1 MNERHE
7 GKHLR
12 RQEAKKRWKTIL
24 AVFLSVVLVM
34 QSSNIQAFADVLASG
49 GSEGRDEVVMDPAAE
64 GTGTQGEVTTPEET
78 DTADEQAS
86 PQDDAELTVAETE
99 ENPVE
104 TTAQDTEATTPDGQ
118 SDQAQSEQTPA
129 EETDTTVTLNVEV
142 SAATLKYSAQDG
154 TEKSVTSE
162 TDPESVDVSNTL
174 DFTFT
179 VAPDD
184 GQQVSSVAYA
194 GTELTANDSGK
205 YTIAAADLT
214 DGEKIVVTTEA
225 VPTEEP
231 AEDATPVEPE
241 ETTESTTDKS
251 VGADVDESIDPQS
264 GAAVAT
270 RVSSARAADYTIE
283 VGETIEIHG
292 QSEGLVPQHKWSVDS
307 GTGQVKL
314 SNTGDN
320 PVAVTGV
327 AEGTVTLKHEYSR
340 LVPENWK
347 TEYFTVQVTPA
358 PTVDITEDSLQI
370 TLGDQGK
377 LTATATPEGSSVT
390 WSSSDERVATVDG
403 SGLVTTH
410 QTGVATITA
419 RNGRASDTAT
429 IYVVSPATYRLVYNS
444 NYPDDAKKIVYENGD
459 AGNITLEDAVE
470 TNAVYTYEPGSTAT
484 VAGDMTLANYE
495 FLGWST
501 DPNATEPDSTYNPG
515 ANVTMDS
522 NLTLYAVWGN
532 RIEIGSQVTV
542 TVRYYKS
549 QYGDDHVDK
558 NTVAFQSWRNGE
570 RTYTFVLGNNQDTI
584 KSESPSLRGW
594 QHDGEN
600 YAFNETITTS
610 EYWTEGYGYYRQI
623 VIGVRP
629 WFDDSATY
637 AQFFVLKADDAAY
650 GDKGNYYSVG
660 TGSIDAEIF
669 ESGSANVGDTPTYPN
684 GIENKSNNISELIIS
699 APSPTQIASALNVSL
714 DEAQTVRWYV
724 AKSQSDGYH
733 VDGVIYRAGV
743 YHNVRFVDTATGEVM
758 ASYVVE
764 DMGTV
769 LESQIPDTSSLED
782 FECWVDESGKV
793 LTSGNIN
800 PIGDDLTFYTKY
812 KDKYN
817 VTASIVDDEGNP
829 VEGATATPSAQS
841 VTEGQQS
848 EAISFAIPDGYK
860 IEKITVN
867 GKDQTGDNAGKTE
880 YTYPSQ
886 TVNGDIIIVVQVART
901 YEVSYSW
908 SGLKGS
914 NPWTDGEGTEHKATL
929 PNDGAAYEVTAGET
943 FEVDTTYA
951 KGATFQNEYGT
962 WTFSGWSTG
971 DFEVTG
977 DKEITGTWTLTH
989 IDVSGPEVTVNSPQD
1004 VPYNGTNQTWAPT
1017 VTDGKKDLVA
1027 GTDYEVTYS
1036 TSDRTNVTGT
1046 IKVTIT
1052 GKGNYTGSVERY
1064 YQITPLTITVT
1075 PRDIRKTQ
1083 GQADPTLTSDYS
1095 GYLRGETAGWTG
1107 ALTREPGEAVGTY
1120 TISRGSLQLADNP
1133 DGNFL
1138 AQNYVLVVNEGTFTI
1153 VAAPVTPG
1161 GGDTPTPTPGGGG
1174 DGTPTPGTPATVTP
1188 ADDTTTDEAAP
1199 EETIAD
1205 DENALAAP
1213 TDTIGDDD
1221 TPLAAGAKDEDCW
1234 VHWLILLGMILSA
1247 VYFVGVGVRRRKFT
1261 SSLLGY
1267 EDKVLGNDRDNA

>member
-64 GTGTQGEVTTPEET
+64 DTGTQGEVTTPEET

-86 PQDDAELTVAETE
+86 SQDDAEQTVAETE

-118 SDQAQSEQTPA
+118 SDQAQSEQAPA

-162 TDPESVDVSNTL
+162 TDPKSVDVSNTL

-184 GQQVSSVAYA
+184 GQRVSSVAYA
-194 GTELTANDSGK
+194 GAELTANDSGE

-225 VPTEEP
+225 APTEEP
-231 AEDATPVEPE
+231 AEDTTPVEPE
-241 ETTESTTDKS
+241 DAAESTEDEATTTEDASESETPAANNGISTM
-251 VGADVDESIDPQS
+251 A
-264 GAAVAT
+264 
-270 RVSSARAADYTIE
+270 ARAVDFTVE
-283 VGETIEIHG
+283 VGGTISING
-292 QSEGLVPQHKWSVDS
+292 STDGWIPQHKWSVDS
-307 GTGQVKL
+307 GDGQVRL
-314 SNTGDN
+314 ANIDGQT
-320 PVAVTGV
+320 VRVTGV
-327 AEGTVTLKHEYSR
+327 SEGTVTLKHEYKAT
-340 LVPENWK
+340 VAWNWEE
-347 TEYFTVQVTPA
+347 EYFTVQVTPA
-358 PTVDITEDSLQI
+358 PTVDITEESLQI
-370 TLGDQGK
+370 TLGDEGQ
-377 LTATATPEGSSVT
+377 LTATATPAGSSVT
-390 WSSSDERVATVDG
+390 WSSSDERVATVDQN
-403 SGLVTTH
+403 GLVTTH

-419 RNGRASDTAT
+419 RNGSASDTAT

-470 TNAVYTYEPGSTAT
+470 TNAVYAYEPGSTAT

-532 RIEIGSQVTV
+532 KIEIGNQTTV
-542 TVRYYKS
+542 TVRYYKNQS
-549 QYGDDHVDK
+549 GNSCVDK
-558 NTVAFQSWRNGE
+558 QTTAFRSWRNGQA
-570 RTYTFVLGNNQDTI
+570 TYTFVLGNNQDTI
-584 KSESPSLRGW
+584 KSDSPNLRGW
-594 QHDGEN
+594 QHDGEY

-610 EYWTEGYGYYRQI
+610 EYRAGHNQI
-623 VIGVRP
+623 IIEVRP
-629 WFDDSATY
+629 WFDNNATY

-650 GDKGNYYSVG
+650 GDEGNYYSVG

-669 ESGSANVGDTPTYPN
+669 KSGSANVGDTPTYPN

-800 PIGDDLTFYTKY
+800 LIGDDLTFYTKY

-848 EAISFAIPDGYK
+848 SEISFDIPDGYE

-867 GKDQTGDNAGKTE
+867 GQDQTGENAGKTE
-880 YTYPSQ
+880 YTYPAQ
-886 TVNGDIIIVVQVART
+886 TVNGDITIIVKVTTVDYTATYQFTSDTASEPVLPADMPALPEADTAKYGQTVTIDPADYEDVTDGRGTWEFLGWTVAGGEEYVT
-901 YEVSYSW
+901 EFAMPVDGTTVTGHWQLVPGSIKSYSVAYTW
-908 SGLKGS
+908 VGDVPSGIDAAPSASTVKYGTTQLVETRPYAAGAIFTDESGIWTFNGWATDDVTVSNGQFRMPANDVLFTGS
-914 NPWTDGEGTEHKATL
+914 WTLTTVDISGQQVTVDYPDNVPYDGTEH
-929 PNDGAAYEVTAGET
+929 
-943 FEVDTTYA
+943 
-951 KGATFQNEYGT
+951 T
-962 WTFSGWSTG
+962 W
-971 DFEVTG
+971 V
-977 DKEITGTWTLTH
+977 
-989 IDVSGPEVTVNSPQD
+989 
-1004 VPYNGTNQTWAPT
+1004 PT
-1017 VTDGKKDLVA
+1017 VTDADGNVLIA
-1027 GTDYEVTYS
+1027 NRDYTVRYS
-1036 TSDRTNVTGT
+1036 TSDHTN
-1046 IKVTIT
+1046 
-1052 GKGNYTGSVERY
+1052 
-1064 YQITPLTITVT
+1064 
-1075 PRDIRKTQ
+1075 
-1083 GQADPTLTSDYS
+1083 
-1095 GYLRGETAGWTG
+1095 
-1107 ALTREPGEAVGTY
+1107 
-1120 TISRGSLQLADNP
+1120 
-1133 DGNFL
+1133 
-1138 AQNYVLVVNEGTFTI
+1138 
-1153 VAAPVTPG
+1153 
-1161 GGDTPTPTPGGGG
+1161 
-1174 DGTPTPGTPATVTP
+1174 
-1188 ADDTTTDEAAP
+1188 
-1199 EETIAD
+1199 
-1205 DENALAAP
+1205 DEN
-1213 TDTIGDDD
+1213 
-1221 TPLAAGAKDEDCW
+1221 PLASGDEEGIEDNGNPLASGRGDEDCW
-1234 VHWLILLGMILSA
+1234 VHWLILVGMILTA
-1247 VYFVGVGVRRRKFT
+1247 VYFVGVAVRRRKFT
-1261 SSLLGY
+1261 ADLLDY
-1267 EDKVLGNDRDNA
+1267 EDKVLGNNRNDA

>member
-64 GTGTQGEVTTPEET
+64 DTGTQGEVTTPEET
-78 DTADEQAS
+78 NTADEQAS
-86 PQDDAELTVAETE
+86 SQDDAEQTVAETE

-118 SDQAQSEQTPA
+118 SDQAQSEQAPA

-162 TDPESVDVSNTL
+162 TDPKSVDVTNTL

-194 GTELTANDSGK
+194 GAALTANDSGE
-205 YTIAAADLT
+205 YTIDAADLT

-225 VPTEEP
+225 VPTEETP
-231 AEDATPVEPE
+231 AEEAPAESETLDEGEEATESE
-241 ETTESTTDKS
+241 ETTEPTEDEAVTED
-251 VGADVDESIDPQS
+251 ADESVAPQS
-264 GAAVAT
+264 DAAAAT
-270 RVSSARAADYTIE
+270 RANSARATDYTIE
-283 VGETIEIHG
+283 VGQTIEIWG
-292 QSEGLVPQHKWSVDS
+292 SSTGVFPQHKWSVSS
-307 GTGQVKL
+307 GEDRVEL
-314 SNTGDN
+314 SNTESN
-320 PVAVTGV
+320 PVRVKGIS
-327 AEGTVTLKHEYSR
+327 EGTVTLKHEYWAWGS
-340 LVPENWK
+340 PWDTKEQ
-347 TEYFTVQVTPA
+347 TISVQITPA
-358 PTVDITEDSLQI
+358 ATVNIVEDSLEI
-370 TLGDQGK
+370 TLGEEGQ
-377 LTATATPEGSSVT
+377 LTATATPDGSSVT
-390 WSSSDERVATVDG
+390 WSSSDERVATVDQN
-403 SGLVTTH
+403 GLVTTH

-419 RNGRASDTAT
+419 RNGRASDIAT

-470 TNAVYTYEPGSTAT
+470 TNAVYAYEPGSTAT

-515 ANVTMDS
+515 VNVTMDS

-584 KSESPSLRGW
+584 ESESPSLRGW

-610 EYWTEGYGYYRQI
+610 EYWTEGHGRQI

-669 ESGSANVGDTPTYPN
+669 KSGSANVGDTPTYPN

-769 LESQIPDTSSLED
+769 LESQIPDTSSLKD

-800 PIGDDLTFYTKY
+800 LIGDDLTFYTKY

-817 VTASIVDDEGNP
+817 VH
-829 VEGATATPSAQS
+829 
-841 VTEGQQS
+841 
-848 EAISFAIPDGYK
+848 
-860 IEKITVN
+860 
-867 GKDQTGDNAGKTE
+867 
-880 YTYPSQ
+880 
-886 TVNGDIIIVVQVART
+886 
-901 YEVSYSW
+901 
-908 SGLKGS
+908 GL
-914 NPWTDGEGTEHKATL
+914 
-929 PNDGAAYEVTAGET
+929 Y
-943 FEVDTTYA
+943 
-951 KGATFQNEYGT
+951 
-962 WTFSGWSTG
+962 
-971 DFEVTG
+971 
-977 DKEITGTWTLTH
+977 
-989 IDVSGPEVTVNSPQD
+989 
-1004 VPYNGTNQTWAPT
+1004 
-1017 VTDGKKDLVA
+1017 
-1027 GTDYEVTYS
+1027 
-1036 TSDRTNVTGT
+1036 
-1046 IKVTIT
+1046 
-1052 GKGNYTGSVERY
+1052 
-1064 YQITPLTITVT
+1064 
-1075 PRDIRKTQ
+1075 
-1083 GQADPTLTSDYS
+1083 
-1095 GYLRGETAGWTG
+1095 RG
-1107 ALTREPGEAVGTY
+1107 R
-1120 TISRGSLQLADNP
+1120 
-1133 DGNFL
+1133 
-1138 AQNYVLVVNEGTFTI
+1138 
-1153 VAAPVTPG
+1153 
-1161 GGDTPTPTPGGGG
+1161 
-1174 DGTPTPGTPATVTP
+1174 
-1188 ADDTTTDEAAP
+1188 
-1199 EETIAD
+1199 
-1205 DENALAAP
+1205 
-1213 TDTIGDDD
+1213 
-1221 TPLAAGAKDEDCW
+1221 
-1234 VHWLILLGMILSA
+1234 
-1247 VYFVGVGVRRRKFT
+1247 
-1261 SSLLGY
+1261 
-1267 EDKVLGNDRDNA
+1267 